1 MHEVFSLPEIFAVV
15 ICLCFLES
23 AMALCS
29 DMKRSL
35 KKSEVLHR
43 YADALMDVLV
53 AWEAS

>member
-15 ICLCFLES
+15 ICPCFLES